1 MCFKNVVYIEHVEEK
16 TLPYCSSVFREEKGL
31 MPASG
36 RAVRKRGLRA
46 FTVGQGRVVARNK
59 ILDFS
64 LIWGY
69 VLFVS
74 FVPVFICL
82 S

>member
-1 MCFKNVVYIEHVEEK
+1 
-16 TLPYCSSVFREEKGL
+16 

-36 RAVRKRGLRA
+36 RAGRERGLRA

-59 ILDFS
+59 ILDLS

>member
-1 MCFKNVVYIEHVEEK
+1 
-16 TLPYCSSVFREEKGL
+16 

-36 RAVRKRGLRA
+36 RAVRERGLRA

-59 ILDFS
+59 ILDLS

-74 FVPVFICL
+74 SESFQSFFPLYHLLLNFRL
-82 S
+82 SELYKSPKNFRIKTNK